1 MRPVSRVT
9 VLLPNLNCLIT
20 GFTVSSLSVYL
31 LYLPFGK
38 LWAQPGFGPGHVQT
52 GLVLATQTQAADQAA
67 VTAQILA
74 FQVVQQL
81 ATLVSHADQ
90 TATGVVILLVVLEV
104 PLQLVDVCSQQ
115 SYLDFR
121 RTGVAFSTRILGND
135 CSFFFNA
142 QCHDSFPLR

>member
-1 MRPVSRVT
+1 
-9 VLLPNLNCLIT
+9 
-20 GFTVSSLSVYL
+20 
-31 LYLPFGK
+31 
-38 LWAQPGFGPGHVQT
+38 

-81 ATLVSHADQ
+81 ATLVNHADQ

-135 CSFFFNA
+135 CRLFLYGR
-142 QCHDSFPLR
+142 CHDRFPLRYSAWILFIGLYRVMTVPVDIHPRCDPLVSTSCRCRAPAMFNH

>member
-20 GFTVSSLSVYL
+20 GFTAYSLSAVCFTC
-31 LYLPFGK
+31 PAGK
-38 LWAQPGFGPGHVQT
+38 LWARPGFGPGHVQT
-52 GLVLATQTQAADQAA
+52 GLVSATQTQAADQACI
-67 VTAQILA
+67 TAQILA
-74 FQVVQQL
+74 LQVVQQL
-81 ATLVSHADQ
+81 ATLVNHADQ
-90 TATGVVILLVVLEV
+90 AATGVVILLVVLEV

-121 RTGVAFSTRILGND
+121 TTGVSSFTRILGND